1 MNENII
7 DELNDIHH
15 DEDDEINEITSESE
29 SEAPKKKRGRKR
41 KEDLLKIEMEKKR
54 LEEEENYRNKNKVNL
69 DYAKERFEY
78 KNILL
83 ASFITRW
90 RNINYN
96 HIKDNDNIIT
106 DGSKVLEEVKKM
118 SDTEYAG
125 YYEMFLK
132 NINREDIFEFNNSFF

>member
-1 MNENII
+1 MNEDII
-7 DELNDIHH
+7 DDLDNLNGEIY
-15 DEDDEINEITSESE
+15 DES
-29 SEAPKKKRGRKR
+29 PKKKRGRKR
-41 KEDLLKIEMEKKR
+41 KEDILKIEMEKKKAQ
-54 LEEEENYRNKNKVNL
+54 EEANNRYKNIVNL

-106 DGSKVLEEVKKM
+106 DGSKILEEVKKM
-118 SDTEYAG
+118 SDKEYAT
-125 YYEMFLK
+125 YYEMFLR